1 MMGVYVVGGIF
12 ILIGVAMLAF
22 PGWVRALDELSND
35 MRGVRTEQGEAY
47 EAARQLRGL
56 LVILAGIG
64 LMLLPAIVKSM

>member
-1 MMGVYVVGGIF
+1 MIGVYVVGVAF

-35 MRGVRTEQGEAY
+35 MRGVRTEHGEAY

-56 LVILAGIG
+56 LVIFAGIG
-64 LMLLPAIVKSM
+64 ILLLPAIVKSM

>member
-1 MMGVYVVGGIF
+1 MIGVYVVGGAF

-22 PGWVRALDELSND
+22 PGWVRALDELAND

-56 LVILAGIG
+56 GVILAGIA
-64 LMLLPAIVKSM
+64 LMLLPAFVR

>member
-1 MMGVYVVGGIF
+1 MGVYVVGVVF
-12 ILIGVAMLAF
+12 ILIGVAMLVF

-35 MRGVRTEQGEAY
+35 MRGIRTEQGEAY

-64 LMLLPAIVKSM
+64 LLLLPAIVKSM